1 MSSTNHTATS
11 HEPSGTTNNSSSRD
25 RRSVLGENLLTIV
38 TIIGVIGGTIFGLI
52 LKKSDHV
59 WTERD
64 IMYIQYP
71 GDLFLRML
79 KCLIVPLL
87 VASITS
93 AIGALDLSLSK
104 KIAFRWAI
112 LIFYYHHLE
121 SWLLSLSPP
130 LLSIDRLFI
139 ISQRQYVQL
148 FSVLSLWRYFNLEK
162 GIRQT

>member
-1 MSSTNHTATS
+1 MSTNHTSTS
-11 HEPSGTTNNSSSRD
+11 HEPPASSTTASKSDRD

-38 TIIGVIGGTIFGLI
+38 TIIGVVGGTVFGLI

-59 WTERD
+59 WTQRD

-79 KCLIVPLL
+79 KCLIVPLI

-104 KIAFRWAI
+104 KIALRYVAMAF
-112 LIFYYHHLE
+112 
-121 SWLLSLSPP
+121 LSSFIHRGRSCSYFLCSP
-130 LLSIDRLFI
+130 F
-139 ISQRQYVQL
+139 
-148 FSVLSLWRYFNLEK
+148 
-162 GIRQT
+162 

>member
-1 MSSTNHTATS
+1 MSTNHTAPC
-11 HEPSGTTNNSSSRD
+11 HEQQLSGMISSRSRD

-38 TIIGVIGGTIFGLI
+38 TIIGVVGGTIFGLI

-79 KCLIVPLL
+79 KCLIVPLI

-104 KIAFRWAI
+104 KIAFR
-112 LIFYYHHLE
+112 
-121 SWLLSLSPP
+121 
-130 LLSIDRLFI
+130 
-139 ISQRQYVQL
+139 
-148 FSVLSLWRYFNLEK
+148 
-162 GIRQT
+162 

>member
-1 MSSTNHTATS
+1 MSPNHTVNQEE
-11 HEPSGTTNNSSSRD
+11 EPRGNASRD

-38 TIIGVIGGTIFGLI
+38 TIVGVIGGTIFGLI

-104 KIAFRWAI
+104 KIAMR
-112 LIFYYHHLE
+112 
-121 SWLLSLSPP
+121 
-130 LLSIDRLFI
+130 
-139 ISQRQYVQL
+139 
-148 FSVLSLWRYFNLEK
+148 
-162 GIRQT
+162 

>member
-1 MSSTNHTATS
+1 METNHTATS
-11 HEPSGTTNNSSSRD
+11 HESPASNKSNRE

-38 TIIGVIGGTIFGLI
+38 TIVGVIGGTVFGLI

-104 KIAFRWAI
+104 RIALRYEFKRLQRGHTYF
-112 LIFYYHHLE
+112 LIIIFPLHL
-121 SWLLSLSPP
+121 
-130 LLSIDRLFI
+130 D
-139 ISQRQYVQL
+139 Q
-148 FSVLSLWRYFNLEK
+148 
-162 GIRQT
+162 

>member
-1 MSSTNHTATS
+1 MSTNHTATS
-11 HEPSGTTNNSSSRD
+11 HEQPASSNKNE
-25 RRSVLGENLLTIV
+25 RRSVLGENLLTVITIV
-38 TIIGVIGGTIFGLI
+38 GVVGGTIFGLI

-104 KIAFRWAI
+104 KIALR
-112 LIFYYHHLE
+112 
-121 SWLLSLSPP
+121 
-130 LLSIDRLFI
+130 
-139 ISQRQYVQL
+139 
-148 FSVLSLWRYFNLEK
+148 
-162 GIRQT
+162 

>member
-1 MSSTNHTATS
+1 MSSNHNAN
-11 HEPSGTTNNSSSRD
+11 HEQPPASSRG

-38 TIIGVIGGTIFGLI
+38 TVIGVVAGTVFGLI
-52 LKKSDHV
+52 LKKSGQK

-104 KIAFRWAI
+104 KIAMR
-112 LIFYYHHLE
+112 
-121 SWLLSLSPP
+121 
-130 LLSIDRLFI
+130 
-139 ISQRQYVQL
+139 
-148 FSVLSLWRYFNLEK
+148 
-162 GIRQT
+162 

>member
-1 MSSTNHTATS
+1 MSTNHESTSPPTYEASTAN
-11 HEPSGTTNNSSSRD
+11 ERN

-52 LKKSDHV
+52 LKRASNT
-59 WTERD
+59 WTQRD

-79 KCLIVPLL
+79 KCLIVPLI

-104 KIAFRWAI
+104 KIAFR
-112 LIFYYHHLE
+112 
-121 SWLLSLSPP
+121 
-130 LLSIDRLFI
+130 
-139 ISQRQYVQL
+139 
-148 FSVLSLWRYFNLEK
+148 
-162 GIRQT
+162 